1 MDYLH
6 SEFDLSSDDV
16 LEVTLGGNAAN
27 VQLLDPVNFQNYSN
41 RKAFRYYGGY
51 AKQSPVRIPVPHA
64 GHWHLVID
72 LGGNAGKVGASVRV
86 LQASAQG

>member
-27 VQLLDPVNFQNYSN
+27 VQLLDSTNFQNY
-41 RKAFRYYGGY
+41 RHGRAFRYYGGY
-51 AKQSPVRIPVPHA
+51 VTQSPFRIRAPHA

-86 LQASAQG
+86 LQGST